1 MLLPFPVSAIP
12 SLASSLDFDNANDA
26 VITAAMEKTKNSNR
40 KTLTIPKTSDTVER
54 LFFLGIR
61 FEAADAGFAASGLEV
76 LIGCEPSGLSLA
88 RT

>member
-1 MLLPFPVSAIP
+1 VLAIP

-26 VITAAMEKTKNSNR
+26 VMTAAMEKTKNSNR
-40 KTLTIPKTSDTVER
+40 KTLTIPRTSDTVDR

-61 FEAADAGFAASGLEV
+61 FEAADAGFAASELEV
-76 LIGCEPSGLSLA
+76 LIGSETLGFSLV